1 MTLRGKYSGIKYI
14 TEIMESV
21 MIGRGAL
28 QTRRRWSV
36 RTVGAFG
43 KENVGIS
50 NDKAGEKPAR
60 RKTKVSNS
68 TFNGVG

>member
-1 MTLRGKYSGIKYI
+1 
-14 TEIMESV
+14 